1 VARMVQGTRTRDLT
15 LRSSQGH
22 RGHTPFVPVKGRT
35 MNSTKQVHATGAHEA
50 VQARG
55 LAFGPGST
63 GPSALETH
71 ALSRETVLSLL
82 SDDEVA
88 SVSTAETA
96 AALAD
101 GDEYVDLQDL
111 EQGVKR
117 ARGMAVSMGRILPR
131 KAVHET
137 TWTKILAELRGV
149 EGAAILRPGSG
160 S

>member
-1 VARMVQGTRTRDLT
+1 MDKSKQERA
-15 LRSSQGH
+15 
-22 RGHTPFVPVKGRT
+22 VP
-35 MNSTKQVHATGAHEA
+35 ATHDSP
-50 VQARG
+50 G
-55 LAFGPGST
+55 LAAGKK
-63 GPSALETH
+63 H
-71 ALSRETVLSLL
+71 ALGRDAVLKLL